1 MLLWNQ
7 TQVSKYSKFITL
19 LKWIAFNTDIKSIS
33 VKLPSPMRKLGAMPR
48 MKVFLVTPLY
58 LFLSCRYNVPSVV
71 FLCLPALLAQP
82 LWGAA
87 AFCWQNVLQGV
98 WCGRLFVAWTY
109 SFLRCACFSRCENIW
124 IVTSKIT
131 TGVEIMVSHH
141 FNFYIRFCVD
151 AVGS

>member
-1 MLLWNQ
+1 
-7 TQVSKYSKFITL
+7 
-19 LKWIAFNTDIKSIS
+19 
-33 VKLPSPMRKLGAMPR
+33 MRKLGAMPR

-58 LFLSCRYNVPSVV
+58 LSLSCRYNVPSVV

-109 SFLRCACFSRCENIW
+109 SFLRCVVFPDVKTFESWQVKLQQGWKLWFHNNLTFTSVFALMQLALKQERKSSNCFPLPAVSVYLLICYLTSRCDQIQ
-124 IVTSKIT
+124 I
-131 TGVEIMVSHH
+131 G
-141 FNFYIRFCVD
+141 
-151 AVGS
+151 